1 MGWRPGASHPWRPG
15 GFSPHAADMTT
26 LADLRASSLDALEEL
41 YRGGAI
47 GPRPRGRFRG
57 RVLCRVDSRLAKSK
71 SGTAILLPFE
81 RAAFGIDFDR
91 SVWFF
96 VRPWLRIGRFRVEV
110 GPSRW
115 RDAEVL
121 RLEYDV
127 SRLPRPIRGFLYDE
141 VKPLSDTLCL
151 GLGGIN
157 AGRGKG
163 DLFFFALEASR

>member
-1 MGWRPGASHPWRPG
+1 
-15 GFSPHAADMTT
+15 MTT
-26 LADLRASSLDALEEL
+26 LVDLRASSLDELEEL
-41 YRGGAI
+41 YCSAPI
-47 GPRPRGRFRG
+47 GPRPRGGFRG
-57 RVLCRVDSRLAKSK
+57 RVLRRVESRLAHSG

-81 RAAFGIDFDR
+81 RAPFGIDFER
-91 SVWFF
+91 SIWFF
-96 VRPWLRIGRFRVEV
+96 VRPWLRIGRFRADV

-157 AGRGKG
+157 ADRGKG